1 MGEGTGW
8 IDGDDADGAVSLA
21 IFTSERSRQ
30 RALAGTGRAG
40 DPDDVGAAAARKNLA
55 QRLQSFGVTVLD
67 KGDDSRQRSSVALKQ
82 APGTVKSAELEKE
95 KGTLVWSFDI
105 ANQTGGGITEVLVSA
120 LDGHI
125 VETKAETAKDEAAE
139 KAKEAKEAKK
149 TTKHKASKHTTH

>member
-1 MGEGTGW
+1 M
-8 IDGDDADGAVSLA
+8 
-21 IFTSERSRQ
+21 
-30 RALAGTGRAG
+30 RATNAGIMATVMVAG
-40 DPDDVGAAAARKNLA
+40 LCAAGAARADNAALLKEAKISEAKAREI
-55 QRLQSFGVTVLD
+55 
-67 KGDDSRQRSSVALKQ
+67 ALKQ
-82 APGTVKSAELEKE
+82 APGTVKSSELEKE

-105 ANQTGGGITEVLVSA
+105 TNAKGGGITEVLVSA

>member
-1 MGEGTGW
+1 MAT
-8 IDGDDADGAVSLA
+8 VMV
-21 IFTSERSRQ
+21 
-30 RALAGTGRAG
+30 AGLCAA
-40 DPDDVGAAAARKNLA
+40 GAAMADNAALLKEAKISEAKAREI
-55 QRLQSFGVTVLD
+55 
-67 KGDDSRQRSSVALKQ
+67 ALKQ
-82 APGTVKSAELEKE
+82 APGTVKSSELEKE

-105 ANQTGGGITEVLVSA
+105 TNAKGGGITEVLVSA